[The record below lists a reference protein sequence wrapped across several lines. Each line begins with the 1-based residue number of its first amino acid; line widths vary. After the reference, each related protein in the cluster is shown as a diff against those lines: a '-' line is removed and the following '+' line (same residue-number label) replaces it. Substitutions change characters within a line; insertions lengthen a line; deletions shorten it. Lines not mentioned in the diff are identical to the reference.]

1 MAYGDRRE
9 WGGGVMMCPRGKLRL
24 SFRIGV
30 RKASG
35 AWTVRVCERC
45 EEPRR
50 MPESEIVCRRCEPN
64 GSPKSWRLVGLREA
78 RLKAGMPCEEL
89 ARRAGVKPVTLEKA
103 EKLVQ
108 VLVFGCAYWRIADD
122 SCSATPTSGSRS
134 TLILMFFQTCRTRRW
149 RRWRTSSPTERANQ

>member
-89 ARRAGVKPVTLEKA
+89 ARRAGIKPVTLEKA
-103 EKLVQ
+103 EKLAGRTHMATAAAIAE
-108 VLVFGCAYWRIADD
+108 VLGAKVTELAKD
-122 SCSATPTSGSRS
+122 
-134 TLILMFFQTCRTRRW
+134 
-149 RRWRTSSPTERANQ
+149 SPTRAHAPVTKGAA